1 MEEVAKITD
10 DKVRSYYT
18 QEMQKRIYETFGRG
32 TLKNKFLPTKQQPK
46 RTSQIKPPL
55 GDIDLRFILAGMII
69 YPELIGDFEEKL
81 LMFDVSKFNLF
92 NMLNCVINSFRE
104 YQEISYDII
113 IAELKKQGFEKEIA
127 SLWEVNMLKS
137 QNPQIN
143 QIKEQIDS
151 LMRAVQIKQLDKDI
165 FEYKLKLEK
174 STATDEDY
182 QFYINLK
189 NERDLLIKESNNI

>member
-1 MEEVAKITD
+1 
-10 DKVRSYYT
+10 
-18 QEMQKRIYETFGRG
+18 
-32 TLKNKFLPTKQQPK
+32 
-46 RTSQIKPPL
+46 
-55 GDIDLRFILAGMII
+55 
-69 YPELIGDFEEKL
+69 
-81 LMFDVSKFNLF
+81 
-92 NMLNCVINSFRE
+92 
-104 YQEISYDII
+104 
-113 IAELKKQGFEKEIA
+113 
-127 SLWEVNMLKS
+127 MLKS

-189 NERDLLIKESNNI
+189 NERDLLIKESNNV